1 MRAIFVHSLLGT
13 ASQEDDVH
21 KPQLLERKESRSG
34 ESNRGRPLTSVKPY
48 RLARP
53 AHGFPFKHALADFE
67 LPLRQ
72 CWKLVRVLA

>member
-13 ASQEDDVH
+13 TSQEDDVH
-21 KPQLLERKESRSG
+21 KPQLLKRQESRSG
-34 ESNRGRPLTSVKPY
+34 ESNRGRLLTSLTPY
-48 RLARP
+48 RYARP
-53 AHGFPFKHALADFE
+53 AHSFPFKHALADFE